1 MTNLQLIYDTLNKP
15 KIKELEKQTQFK
27 PRKADHNV
35 KFNDFIVPNRR
46 NKANINKMF
55 SKALAFIDMHKHL
68 RRSDEVSIIPIAT
81 TNVKLL
87 KVCNS
92 PSGIKNLKDF
102 LIEIGLISLYD
113 NSYQFNAYN
122 DKDNHCKLYAYNP
135 DNEKLIKQYCAD
147 NGINKFEWK
156 NYKEATNNIKS
167 LDAFDKSQVKF
178 NSKLHLL
185 KPDNWS
191 KDQFEQ
197 YLYNILYENY
207 PQLKSYQ
214 LKADKLNEKLD
225 EAQKIVFDVKFSWS
239 KGDKAVNKIGIR
251 ATNSLVSCK
260 KEKELDDPDW
270 IVYRDDVLKELDYNY
285 EYDVKSS
292 VPRINYLLNN
302 GVWLDDSID
311 LYEKMYNE
319 FINMKPEEK
328 LEWNKENRKIF
339 KSLFMR
345 GYFDTK
351 SMIAGHIKYEIGKRV
366 EYKRKDWQGIDN
378 TMVAY
383 KKAIE
388 NVIGSTERDSE
399 IFLHESCIYM
409 DVYEQLLNDG
419 YNVLQVYDGFYMN
432 KENKD
437 IQKLIEN
444 KAMNYYNKYINNNNI
459 NKDNKESNIY
469 NTIVKSFNIDI
480 SSLVDEALNL
490 ASCDKNKEKHTEKYD
505 DFNENCEQ
513 LKKVG

>member
-1 MTNLQLIYDTLNKP
+1 M
-15 KIKELEKQTQFK
+15 
-27 PRKADHNV
+27 
-35 KFNDFIVPNRR
+35 
-46 NKANINKMF
+46 
-55 SKALAFIDMHKHL
+55 
-68 RRSDEVSIIPIAT
+68 
-81 TNVKLL
+81 
-87 KVCNS
+87 
-92 PSGIKNLKDF
+92 
-102 LIEIGLISLYD
+102 
-113 NSYQFNAYN
+113 
-122 DKDNHCKLYAYNP
+122 
-135 DNEKLIKQYCAD
+135 
-147 NGINKFEWK
+147 
-156 NYKEATNNIKS
+156 
-167 LDAFDKSQVKF
+167 
-178 NSKLHLL
+178 
-185 KPDNWS
+185 
-191 KDQFEQ
+191 
-197 YLYNILYENY
+197 
-207 PQLKSYQ
+207 
-214 LKADKLNEKLD
+214 
-225 EAQKIVFDVKFSWS
+225 
-239 KGDKAVNKIGIR
+239 
-251 ATNSLVSCK
+251 
-260 KEKELDDPDW
+260 
-270 IVYRDDVLKELDYNY
+270 
-285 EYDVKSS
+285 
-292 VPRINYLLNN
+292 PRINYLLNN

-437 IQKLIEN
+437 IQKLIKS
-444 KAMNYYNKYINNNNI
+444 KAMNYYNKYINNNN
-459 NKDNKESNIY
+459 KDNNKVSNIY

-480 SSLVDEALNL
+480 SSLVDEAYNL
-490 ASCDKNKEKHTEKYD
+490 ASCDKNKEKYTDKYTN
-505 DFNENCEQ
+505 FNENCEQ